1 MSNIIK
7 RHYLKTSA
15 ICVAIIVALAG
26 YYVFTPFSKA
36 DDTHYIYIDADDTTD
51 SISKQVKPFAK
62 QYALSGLMT
71 LLRHCNY
78 AENMHTGR
86 YEVEPSTTTFR
97 LFKNLKNGR
106 QKPLML
112 TIPSVRTTERLAA
125 ELSRKLMLD
134 STEIAEA
141 LSDNSVCQKYG
152 LDTATVISMFIPNT
166 YEMYWNIGL
175 ENFLNRMKKEC
186 DAFWTQERQ
195 AKADKAGMTREEV
208 VTLASIIDEETANN
222 AEKPMIAGM
231 YINRLRQK
239 MPLQADPTVKFAMK
253 KFELRRIYNR
263 QLAFDSPYNTYRN
276 VGLPPGPIR
285 IPSVA
290 GIDAVL
296 NHKQHDY
303 LYMCAKEDFS
313 GTHNFAA
320 TYAEHLQN
328 AMKYSRALNERGI
341 K

>member
-141 LSDNSVCQKYG
+141 LTDY
-152 LDTATVISMFIPNT
+152 
-166 YEMYWNIGL
+166 NI
-175 ENFLNRMKKEC
+175 C
-186 DAFWTQERQ
+186 
-195 AKADKAGMTREEV
+195 
-208 VTLASIIDEETANN
+208 
-222 AEKPMIAGM
+222 
-231 YINRLRQK
+231 
-239 MPLQADPTVKFAMK
+239 
-253 KFELRRIYNR
+253 
-263 QLAFDSPYNTYRN
+263 
-276 VGLPPGPIR
+276 
-285 IPSVA
+285 
-290 GIDAVL
+290 
-296 NHKQHDY
+296 
-303 LYMCAKEDFS
+303 
-313 GTHNFAA
+313 
-320 TYAEHLQN
+320 
-328 AMKYSRALNERGI
+328 
-341 K
+341 